1 MLLAKIVILYPV
13 ILKTKCLNKICSCL
27 QMPNNIHLQNVIMTR
42 SHMYFLIYIWWDVAR
57 WFGHICMSLPALFL
71 PCSFFFCFSPFAVPN
86 YWCMMSLPAS
96 PPPPFFFLIT
106 SNRYFGTQFYR
117 WPRKCCTLGLYECRV
132 KRSLNKGVL

>member
-86 YWCMMSLPAS
+86 YWCMMSLPAPS
-96 PPPPFFFLIT
+96 PFFFFFFNNIKSLLWDT
-106 SNRYFGTQFYR
+106 VLQVTPKMLYT
-117 WPRKCCTLGLYECRV
+117 GLVWVSC
-132 KRSLNKGVL
+132 

>member
-71 PCSFFFCFSPFAVPN
+71 PCSFFFCFSPLLFQITDA
-86 YWCMMSLPAS
+86 WCHYLLPH
-96 PPPPFFFLIT
+96 PFFFFFFNNIKSLLWDT
-106 SNRYFGTQFYR
+106 VLQVTPKMLYT
-117 WPRKCCTLGLYECRV
+117 GLVWVSC
-132 KRSLNKGVL
+132 

>member
-96 PPPPFFFLIT
+96 PPFFFFNNIKSLLWDT
-106 SNRYFGTQFYR
+106 VLQVTPKMLYT
-117 WPRKCCTLGLYECRV
+117 GLVWVSC
-132 KRSLNKGVL
+132 

>member
-86 YWCMMSLPAS
+86 YWCMMSLPA
-96 PPPPFFFLIT
+96 PPLFFFFNNIKSLLWDT
-106 SNRYFGTQFYR
+106 VLQVTPKMLYT
-117 WPRKCCTLGLYECRV
+117 GLVWVSC
-132 KRSLNKGVL
+132 

>member
-86 YWCMMSLPAS
+86 YWCMMSLPA
-96 PPPPFFFLIT
+96 PPPPPLFFFFNNIKSLLWDT
-106 SNRYFGTQFYR
+106 VLQVTPKMLYT
-117 WPRKCCTLGLYECRV
+117 GLVWVSC
-132 KRSLNKGVL
+132 

>member
-42 SHMYFLIYIWWDVAR
+42 SHMYFLIYIWCCQMVWSHMHESACII
-57 WFGHICMSLPALFL
+57 FTLFL
-71 PCSFFFCFSPFAVPN
+71 FLLLFPLCCSKLLMHDVITCS
-86 YWCMMSLPAS
+86 
-96 PPPPFFFLIT
+96 PPFFFLIT

>member
-71 PCSFFFCFSPFAVPN
+71 PCSFFLLLFPLCCSKLLMHDVIT
-86 YWCMMSLPAS
+86 CS
-96 PPPPFFFLIT
+96 PPPFFFFNNIKSLLWDT
-106 SNRYFGTQFYR
+106 VLQVTPKMLYT
-117 WPRKCCTLGLYECRV
+117 GLVWVSC
-132 KRSLNKGVL
+132 

>member
-86 YWCMMSLPAS
+86 YWCMMSLPA
-96 PPPPFFFLIT
+96 PPPLFFFNNIKSLLWDT
-106 SNRYFGTQFYR
+106 VLQVTPKMLYT
-117 WPRKCCTLGLYECRV
+117 GLVWVSC
-132 KRSLNKGVL
+132 